1 MLNQNFVIVGAI
13 IATIGGASYLIETL
27 KGKVKPNRVSYFLW
41 SLAPLIAFFA
51 ELKQGVGLQ
60 SLMTFMVG
68 FLPLTT
74 FIASFVNKN
83 AEWKLTSFDVTC
95 GALSVVGLILWSIT
109 KSGNIAIVFS
119 ILADALAAL
128 PTIVKAF
135 NYPETEIAWPYFT
148 ATISAGLTL
157 LTIKVWDF
165 AVYAFPLY
173 ILLVTLVISSLVQFK
188 LGRLLHFSSKKS

>member
-74 FIASFVNKN
+74 FIASFVNIN